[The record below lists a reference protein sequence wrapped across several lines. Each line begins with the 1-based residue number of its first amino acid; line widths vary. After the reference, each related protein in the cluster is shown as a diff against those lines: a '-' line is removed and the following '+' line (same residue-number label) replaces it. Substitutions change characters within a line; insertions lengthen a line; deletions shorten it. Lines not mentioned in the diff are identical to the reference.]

1 METALLEASIK
12 QLKGWVIDFLAC
24 ASTHSSLFPCK
35 GSVWQSC
42 WNSSVRAQ
50 TVKASVL
57 RFLWRL
63 LWIVTGTKTH
73 PSCSISPIPSQL
85 LVISSVRCGLR
96 QSTLSVHWWCGF
108 RLLVTNSD
116 RVFITKYKVTEWA
129 LDLFTFILESDVF
142 VVTPVL
148 PQGCTEGLVCLDL
161 TFKLVLMNL
170 CGHLFY

>member
-1 METALLEASIK
+1 MHKLVEMRLGRTRSHFMKTRFNWHVFSSRVSIFFGSWSLHKIKKIKKTPCPVYMETALLEASIK

-24 ASTHSSLFPCK
+24 ASTHSSLFPRK

-73 PSCSISPIPSQL
+73 PSCSIPPIPSQL

-96 QSTLSVHWWCGF
+96 QSTLPAH
-108 RLLVTNSD
+108 
-116 RVFITKYKVTEWA
+116 
-129 LDLFTFILESDVF
+129 
-142 VVTPVL
+142 
-148 PQGCTEGLVCLDL
+148 
-161 TFKLVLMNL
+161 
-170 CGHLFY
+170 